1 LTKRLSAREHRISNE
16 IRERGRNMPRLEG
29 VPLGKAPAS
38 VAKAYE
44 RIFPGRDPV
53 KEPGTATGTPGNW
66 WTVFALAPHIFDHA
80 VAQFAMFGM
89 FSEKNVSK
97 LNSRFRELA
106 IMRAAFDA
114 ESQFVFSQHCKAAR
128 AAGVTDAEIEAIKHW
143 QVCDIFGARERA
155 VLAYAD
161 CMTLQRGRVA
171 DGIIEALKA
180 FLEPAEIVEL
190 SYYIMS
196 YNLNAAICR
205 SLRLEYDD
213 VPERIRE
220 VPIPAGGKLATD
232 WAGSAWSKPST

>member
-1 LTKRLSAREHRISNE
+1 
-16 IRERGRNMPRLEG
+16 MPRLEG
-29 VPLGKAPAS
+29 VPLSEATQS

-53 KEPGTATGTPGNW
+53 KDPGTATGTPGNW

-89 FSEKNVSK
+89 FSEKNVSR
-97 LNSRFRELA
+97 LNGRLRELA
-106 IMRAAFDA
+106 ILRAAFDA

-128 AAGVTDAEIEAIKHW
+128 AAGVTDAEIEAIPHW
-143 QVCDIFGARERA
+143 QVSDIFGPKERT

-161 CMTLQRGRVA
+161 CMALQRGRVS
-171 DGIIEALKA
+171 DGIFAALKKV
-180 FLEPAEIVEL
+180 LEPMEIVEL
-190 SYYIMS
+190 SYYVMS
-196 YNLNAAICR
+196 YNLNAAMCR

-232 WAGSAWSKPST
+232 WAGNAWAKTAT